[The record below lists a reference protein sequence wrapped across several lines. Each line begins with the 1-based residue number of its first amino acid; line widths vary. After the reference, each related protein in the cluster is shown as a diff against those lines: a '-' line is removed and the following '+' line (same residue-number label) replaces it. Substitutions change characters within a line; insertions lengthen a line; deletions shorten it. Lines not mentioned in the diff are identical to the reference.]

1 MTVLNP
7 QQALI
12 AACAPKLSKSR
23 REGIVAEIEAMRAWD
38 ITGTADGIQFLLDY
52 HDRVHEVLERMKP

>member
-1 MTVLNP
+1 M
-7 QQALI
+7 
-12 AACAPKLSKSR
+12 
-23 REGIVAEIEAMRAWD
+23 AEIEAMRAWD